1 MLSLFIIFWK
11 TNFFF
16 VFEIS
21 NDSGENL
28 ICFPIKSIMEQK
40 KSTTVAT
47 VDDEMSSLEWIELQ
61 KTIDDYS
68 KTETFFQ
75 KAKRRTLENP
85 IAPLGLFWWF
95 IFYKKKTTNSNPI
108 QNRFYWCLWFFG
120 IRFTCI
126 KSWWFSSTTIYD
138 ERSCYCTGYWYWFD
152 YDWSVDSC

>member
-1 MLSLFIIFWK
+1 MLSLFIIFFEK
-11 TNFFF
+11 LFFFNFF
-16 VFEIS
+16 FEIS

-47 VDDEMSSLEWIELQ
+47 ADDEMSSLEWIELQ

-85 IAPLGLFWWF
+85 IAPLGLF
-95 IFYKKKTTNSNPI
+95 
-108 QNRFYWCLWFFG
+108 
-120 IRFTCI
+120 
-126 KSWWFSSTTIYD
+126 
-138 ERSCYCTGYWYWFD
+138 
-152 YDWSVDSC
+152 